1 MSTDLEIRNVVVVQG
16 RGELA
21 GQGRR
26 WEHLT
31 WGVLSRWDRVDK
43 QHSLSGVLAAQS
55 GSGSLEQNG
64 HRAGHPPKE
73 AEQSGLAPFII
84 ILCPVWLLFL
94 TPGAQPRAGHC
105 SLSPPRAPHDSAE
118 ATGTAFP
125 GTDSL
130 ERVPLPSSPPQDF
143 CIH

>member
-31 WGVLSRWDRVDK
+31 WGILSRWDRVDK

-64 HRAGHPPKE
+64 HRAGQPPKE
-73 AEQSGLAPFII
+73 AEQSGLAPFITLTLTLT
-84 ILCPVWLLFL
+84 LCPVWLLLL
-94 TPGAQPRAGHC
+94 TPGAQPPAGHC
-105 SLSPPRAPHDSAE
+105 SLSPP
-118 ATGTAFP
+118 
-125 GTDSL
+125 
-130 ERVPLPSSPPQDF
+130 
-143 CIH
+143 